1 MYYYEKDY
9 IMRLIHG
16 IALVLARLLLGKQ
29 MEQEGEIAS
38 ALCREAAQKNEI
50 LRRMIDAG
58 QINEAE
64 EILFDILE
72 NATWEDK
79 QKAAL
84 ALSFYDH
91 VNEKEDEFLEKANFS
106 REEIIEGLEDA
117 MKAVHMEVPEY
128 LRI

>member
-38 ALCREAAQKNEI
+38 ALNKEASLKNDF
-50 LRRMIDAG
+50 LKKMIDEG
-58 QINEAE
+58 KINEAE
-64 EILFDILE
+64 ETLFGLLE
-72 NATWEDK
+72 TATWEDK

-117 MKAVHMEVPEY
+117 MRTVHMEIPEY

>member
-38 ALCREAAQKNEI
+38 ALSREAAKKDET
-50 LRRMIDAG
+50 LKKRIDEG
-58 QINEAE
+58 NINEAE
-64 EILFDILE
+64 ELLFDLLE
-72 NATWEDK
+72 NEPWEDK

-91 VNEKEDEFLEKANFS
+91 LNGKEDAFLEKANFS
-106 REEIIEGLEDA
+106 REELIEGLEDA
-117 MKAVHMEVPEY
+117 MKTVHMEIPEY
-128 LRI
+128 LKI